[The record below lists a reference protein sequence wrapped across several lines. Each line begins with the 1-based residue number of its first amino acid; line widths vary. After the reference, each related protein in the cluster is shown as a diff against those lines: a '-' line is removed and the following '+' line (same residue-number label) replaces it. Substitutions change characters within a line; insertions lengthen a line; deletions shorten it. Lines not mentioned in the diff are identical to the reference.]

1 MKNKYIIDKTNSY
14 WYVHNV
20 WKILGFEASKCI
32 FCYTVL
38 CSRYLLNTPSQQN
51 DTQIAGKMTLC
62 QLMFQSF
69 LLFQVNMAVND

>member
-1 MKNKYIIDKTNSY
+1 M
-14 WYVHNV
+14 
-20 WKILGFEASKCI
+20 
-32 FCYTVL
+32 L

-69 LLFQVNMAVND
+69 LLFQVNRAVNDLSVGFRQKQIVVYQIAYLIL